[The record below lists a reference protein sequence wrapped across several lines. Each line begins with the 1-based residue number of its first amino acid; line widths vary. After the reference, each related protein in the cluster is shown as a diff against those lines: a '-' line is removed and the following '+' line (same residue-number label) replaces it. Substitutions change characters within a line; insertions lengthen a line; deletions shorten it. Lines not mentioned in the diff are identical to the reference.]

1 MIENALVRNNASLK
15 IKITVKALISVGIIA
30 LAVIL
35 PQLAHL
41 TFGQSAG
48 IMLLPMSLPVLLG
61 GCLLGSAWAA
71 VIGLLSPLASF
82 VITSA
87 VSSPMPAAARL
98 PFMMAELCVF
108 AAVSGL
114 FSKKIAENALFA
126 FSAVVLAELCGR
138 GFFLLSVT
146 VFARFT
152 PFTAA
157 MIWGQIKTGVPGLLI
172 QALIIP
178 AVTAVLSR
186 ILKKED

>member
-15 IKITVKALISVGIIA
+15 VKITVKALISAGIIA

-35 PQLAHL
+35 PQLAHF

-48 IMLLPMSLPVLLG
+48 IMLLPMYLPILLG

-71 VIGLLSPLASF
+71 GIGLLSPLVSF
-82 VITSA
+82 IITSA

-98 PFMMAELCVF
+98 PFMMAELCIF
-108 AAVSGL
+108 AAVSGM

-126 FSAVVLAELCGR
+126 FPAVLAAELCGR
-138 GFFLLSVT
+138 GFFLLSV
-146 VFARFT
+146 ALLSRFT

-157 MIWGQIKTGVPGLLI
+157 MIWGQIKAGLPGLLI
-172 QALIIP
+172 QALIVP
-178 AVTAVLSR
+178 AAVIILNR
-186 ILKKED
+186 ILKKEN